1 MIRPYREEDAV
12 VLTEIWLAA
21 SLRAHD
27 FVNDAFWRSRAAE
40 VREIWLPAAKTLVW
54 EENGRP
60 AAFVSII
67 DNEYIGAL
75 FVEPSRQGRGIG
87 SGLLSF
93 VQNGR
98 KSLKLRVYAKNKRAA
113 AFYVRHG
120 FREEQKG
127 IDENTGEEELLMIW
141 RNPKA
146 APGRKKK
153 WNTRRKTVI
162 FFSRW
167 RTKKKT

>member
-12 VLTEIWLAA
+12 VLTEIWLTA

-40 VREIWLPAAKTLVW
+40 VREVWLPAAKTLVW

-75 FVEPSRQGRGIG
+75 FVEPSRQGRDRFRA
-87 SGLLSF
+87 F
-93 VQNGR
+93 VFR
-98 KSLKLRVYAKNKRAA
+98 AKRA
-113 AFYVRHG
+113 
-120 FREEQKG
+120 EEFKTARLCQKQ
-127 IDENTGEEELLMIW
+127 
-141 RNPKA
+141 
-146 APGRKKK
+146 
-153 WNTRRKTVI
+153 TRGGVLCPARI
-162 FFSRW
+162 P
-167 RTKKKT
+167 

>member
-1 MIRPYREEDAV
+1 MIRPYRKEDAV
-12 VLTEIWLAA
+12 VLTEIWLTA

-27 FVNDAFWRSRAAE
+27 FVNDAFWRSRQPKSKKSGCRGPKL
-40 VREIWLPAAKTLVW
+40 VVW

-98 KSLKLRVYAKNKRAA
+98 KNLKLRVYAKNKRAA
-113 AFYVRHG
+113 AFMFGTDSVKSK
-120 FREEQKG
+120 RESMK
-127 IDENTGEEELLMIW
+127 I
-141 RNPKA
+141 
-146 APGRKKK
+146 PGKK
-153 WNTRRKTVI
+153 NC
-162 FFSRW
+162 
-167 RTKKKT
+167 

>member
-40 VREIWLPAAKTLVW
+40 IQEVWLPVAETLVW

-127 IDENTGEEELLMIW
+127 IDENTGEEELLMTW

-146 APGRKKK
+146 APGRKK
-153 WNTRRKTVI
+153 
-162 FFSRW
+162 
-167 RTKKKT
+167 

>member
-1 MIRPYREEDAV
+1 MGGKRPA
-12 VLTEIWLAA
+12 
-21 SLRAHD
+21 
-27 FVNDAFWRSRAAE
+27 
-40 VREIWLPAAKTLVW
+40 
-54 EENGRP
+54 

-127 IDENTGEEELLMIW
+127 IDENTGEEELLMTW
-141 RNPKA
+141 RNPEA
-146 APGRKKK
+146 APGRKK
-153 WNTRRKTVI
+153 
-162 FFSRW
+162 
-167 RTKKKT
+167 